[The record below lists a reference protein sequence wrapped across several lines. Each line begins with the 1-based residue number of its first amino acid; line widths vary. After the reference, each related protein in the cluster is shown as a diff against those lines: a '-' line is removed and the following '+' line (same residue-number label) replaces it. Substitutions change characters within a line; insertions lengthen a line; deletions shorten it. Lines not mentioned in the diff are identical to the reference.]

1 MKYLFSTIFI
11 LSMLGAIA
19 QQEIPL
25 YTGRIPNSKNCGTN
39 NETEINQLGLEVF
52 KVVNTPTLTIY
63 EPTNQNP
70 QKPAILIC
78 PGGGYAVLAI
88 NHEGHDIAK
97 AFSAIGVTAFV
108 LKYRLPNDSCMTNKE
123 WAPLKDAQS
132 AIKYIRS
139 NANKYA
145 INPNKIGVIGF
156 SAGGH
161 LASTLATQFNWNL
174 NDDGSRTSARPDFAI
189 LGYPVISMNDK
200 ITHMGSRNKLLG
212 KNASINNKEQFSS
225 ELQVTKQTPP
235 CFIFHAKDD
244 KTVPVENSLRM
255 KAALDAANIP
265 AELLL
270 MDLGGHGFG
279 LKNNQSTI
287 QWFEEMKKW
296 LNVTLKQ

>member
-1 MKYLFSTIFI
+1 MFV
-11 LSMLGAIA
+11 AIA

-25 YTGRIPNSKNCGTN
+25 YTGRIPNSKNCDTN
-39 NETEINQLGLEVF
+39 NETEINQLGREVY

-63 EPTNQNP
+63 EPTNKDP

-88 NHEGHDIAK
+88 HHEGHDVAK
-97 AFSAIGVTAFV
+97 AFSAIGITAFV

-123 WAPLKDAQS
+123 WVPLIDAQS
-132 AIKYIRS
+132 AIKYIRN
-139 NANKYA
+139 NAYKYA

-174 NDDGSRTSARPDFAI
+174 YNDGSQTSARPDFAI
-189 LGYPVISMNDK
+189 LGYPVISMNDEF
-200 ITHMGSRNKLLG
+200 THAGSKNKLLG
-212 KNASINNKEQFSS
+212 KNVSIANKEQFSS
-225 ELQVTKQTPP
+225 ELQVSKQTPP

-265 AELLL
+265 AEFLL
-270 MDLGGHGFG
+270 MDEGGHGFG
-279 LKNNQSTI
+279 LNNTKSTI

-296 LNVTLKQ
+296 LKTTIK

>member
-11 LSMLGAIA
+11 LSMFVAIA

-25 YTGRIPNSKNCGTN
+25 YTGRIPNSKNCGIN
-39 NETEINQLGLEVF
+39 NETEINQLGREVY

-63 EPTNQNP
+63 EPTNKDP

-88 NHEGHDIAK
+88 HHEGHDVSK
-97 AFSAIGVTAFV
+97 AFSAIGITAFV

-123 WAPLKDAQS
+123 WVPLIDAQS

-174 NDDGSRTSARPDFAI
+174 YNDGSQTSARPDFAI
-189 LGYPVISMNDK
+189 LGYPVISMNDEF
-200 ITHMGSRNKLLG
+200 THAGSKNKLLG
-212 KNASINNKEQFSS
+212 KNVSTANKEQFSS
-225 ELQVTKQTPP
+225 ELQVSKQTPP

-244 KTVPVENSLRM
+244 KTVPVENSVRM

-265 AELLL
+265 AEFLL
-270 MDLGGHGFG
+270 MDEGGHGFG
-279 LKNNQSTI
+279 LNNTKSTI

-296 LNVTLKQ
+296 LKTTIK

>member
-11 LSMLGAIA
+11 LSMFVAIA

-25 YTGRIPNSKNCGTN
+25 YTGRIPNSKNCGIN
-39 NETEINQLGLEVF
+39 NETEINQLGREVY

-63 EPTNQNP
+63 EPTNKDP

-88 NHEGHDIAK
+88 HHEGHDVAK
-97 AFSAIGVTAFV
+97 AFSAIGITAFV

-123 WAPLKDAQS
+123 WVPLIDAQS
-132 AIKYIRS
+132 AIKFIRN
-139 NANKYA
+139 NAYKYA

-174 NDDGSRTSARPDFAI
+174 YNDGSQTSARPDFAI
-189 LGYPVISMNDK
+189 LGYPVISMNDEF
-200 ITHMGSRNKLLG
+200 THAGSKNKLLG
-212 KNASINNKEQFSS
+212 KNVSIANKEQFSS
-225 ELQVTKQTPP
+225 ELQVSKQTPP

-265 AELLL
+265 AEFLL
-270 MDLGGHGFG
+270 MDEGGHGFG
-279 LKNNQSTI
+279 LNNTKSTI

-296 LNVTLKQ
+296 LMTTIK

>member
-11 LSMLGAIA
+11 LSMFVAVA

-39 NETEINQLGLEVF
+39 NETEINQLGREIY

-63 EPTNQNP
+63 EPTNKDP
-70 QKPAILIC
+70 KKTAILIC

-88 NHEGHDIAK
+88 HHEGHDVAK

-123 WAPLKDAQS
+123 WVPLIDAQS
-132 AIKYIRS
+132 AIKYIRN

-174 NDDGSRTSARPDFAI
+174 YNDGSKTSARPDFAI
-189 LGYPVISMNDK
+189 LGYPVISMNDEF
-200 ITHMGSRNKLLG
+200 THAGSKNKLLG
-212 KNASINNKEQFSS
+212 KNVSTANKEQFSS
-225 ELQVTKQTPP
+225 ELQVSKQTPP

-244 KTVPVENSLRM
+244 KTVLVENSLKM
-255 KAALDAANIP
+255 KAALDAANVP
-265 AELLL
+265 AELLI
-270 MDLGGHGFG
+270 MDAGGHGFG

-296 LNVTLKQ
+296 LNATIK